1 MVDSKKWEV
10 EKHIKKGRKKSN
22 DYKWQYADYAFFLGV
37 QTFFRKMF
45 FKKFQSDVF
54 FFLFLEAYQS
64 DINRQQNRWC
74 YKGYQRRFKIIKW
87 YFGLA

>member
-37 QTFFRKMF
+37 QTFFRKLF

-54 FFLFLEAYQS
+54 FFSFFGNISKRCKSSTKQVVLQRLPTP
-64 DINRQQNRWC
+64 IQNN
-74 YKGYQRRFKIIKW
+74 
-87 YFGLA
+87 